1 MQINDLKEDLI
12 NDLKQ
17 ELKDYELKLKQQAS
31 VEYAVNSANEI
42 VFKKHI
48 IAIMEF
54 QMYLSDT
61 TIEILLLCDDL
72 LDRLYKGCI
81 YYTGEITA
89 VQVDLIEFLLEQSIR
104 RIVAEQNLWEELKQ
118 WLITRRIKIQKMII

>member
-1 MQINDLKEDLI
+1 MQINDLKQDLI

-61 TIEILLLCDDL
+61 TIETLLLCDDL

-104 RIVAEQNLWEELKQ
+104 SIVAEQNFGWFCGLSFIL
-118 WLITRRIKIQKMII
+118 LV

>member
-1 MQINDLKEDLI
+1 MEFKDLKQDLI

-17 ELKDYELKLKQQAS
+17 EFKDYELKLKQQGN

-61 TIEILLLCDDL
+61 TIEALLLCDDL
-72 LDRLYKGCI
+72 LDKLYKGCI

-104 RIVAEQNLWEELKQ
+104 KIVAEQNLWEELKQ
-118 WLITRRIKIQKMII
+118 WLITRKIKTQKIIQ

>member
-1 MQINDLKEDLI
+1 MEFKDLKQDLL

-17 ELKDYELKLKQQAS
+17 ELKDYELKLKQQSS

-61 TIEILLLCDDL
+61 
-72 LDRLYKGCI
+72 
-81 YYTGEITA
+81 
-89 VQVDLIEFLLEQSIR
+89 
-104 RIVAEQNLWEELKQ
+104 
-118 WLITRRIKIQKMII
+118 KIATK

>member
-1 MQINDLKEDLI
+1 MQINDLKQDLI

-61 TIEILLLCDDL
+61 TIGTLLLCDDL
-72 LDRLYKGCI
+72 LGKVYKGCI

-104 RIVAEQNLWEELKQ
+104 RIVAEQNL
-118 WLITRRIKIQKMII
+118 

>member
-61 TIEILLLCDDL
+61 TIETLLLCDDL

-81 YYTGEITA
+81 YYTGEITV
-89 VQVDLIEFLLEQSIR
+89 VQVDLIEFLLEQSISK
-104 RIVAEQNLWEELKQ
+104 IVAEQNLCEELEQ
-118 WLITRRIKIQKMII
+118 WLKINKKTIMK

>member
-1 MQINDLKEDLI
+1 MEYKDLKQDLI

-17 ELKDYELKLKQQAS
+17 EFKDYELKLKQQGS

-48 IAIMEF
+48 IAIIEF

-61 TIEILLLCDDL
+61 TIETLLLCDDL
-72 LDRLYKGCI
+72 LDKLYKGCI

-118 WLITRRIKIQKMII
+118 WLKVRKTKMQKMKK

>member
-61 TIEILLLCDDL
+61 TIETLLLCDDL

-104 RIVAEQNLWEELKQ
+104 RIVAEQNL
-118 WLITRRIKIQKMII
+118 

>member
-31 VEYAVNSANEI
+31 VEYAVNLANEI
-42 VFKKHI
+42 VFQKHI

-61 TIEILLLCDDL
+61 TIETLLLCDDL

-81 YYTGEITA
+81 YYTGEITV
-89 VQVDLIEFLLEQSIR
+89 VQVDLIEFLLEQSISK
-104 RIVAEQNLWEELKQ
+104 IVAEQNLCEELEQ
-118 WLITRRIKIQKMII
+118 WLKINKKTIMK